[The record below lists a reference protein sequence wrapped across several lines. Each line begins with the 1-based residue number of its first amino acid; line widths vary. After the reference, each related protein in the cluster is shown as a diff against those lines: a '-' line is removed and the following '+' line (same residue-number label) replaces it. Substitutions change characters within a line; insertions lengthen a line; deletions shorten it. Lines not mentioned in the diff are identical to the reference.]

1 MKGMAIEED
10 QNVSSM
16 KVDELIGYL
25 LIFEMHMYKI
35 LEI

>member
-1 MKGMAIEED
+1 MKCMTIEED

-25 LIFEMHMYKI
+25 LTFEMFIYEKF
-35 LEI
+35 